1 MITKVDAL
9 QSLKPNAEWT
19 LSGDKL
25 EWLDSEQ
32 TEPTTAE
39 IEAEVAKLTYQ
50 AGIKSYQTAR
60 TYPDI
65 KEQLDKI
72 FHDGVDA
79 WKVQIQAVKDANPKV
94 ALVQADEDTYVAA
107 QVATNLFNKQKAAYI
122 VAVARLAQYVL
133 SEGRAEVKAMMPTQQ
148 GKQVYDESA
157 KNWVDELAEQVTV
170 TAIDPLVAT
179 VEVSNNSSST
189 ANETTA
195 TVTNPLIVTDVAERA
210 AAQTVVDNT
219 PQPVI
224 DSV

>member
-1 MITKVDAL
+1 MITTVEAL
-9 QSLKPNAEWT
+9 QSLTPNAEWA
-19 LSGDKL
+19 LRGDEL

-94 ALVQADEDTYVAA
+94 AIVQADEDTYVAT
-107 QVATNLFNKQKAAYI
+107 QVATNLFNKQKAEYI
-122 VAVARLAQYVL
+122 VAIARLAQYVL
-133 SEGRAEVKAMMPTQQ
+133 SVGRAEVKEMRATGAPIFNDATEVWEDGQIE
-148 GKQVYDESA
+148 VVVSD
-157 KNWVDELAEQVTV
+157 
-170 TAIDPLVAT
+170 AIDALDAT
-179 VEVSNNSSST
+179 VEQ
-189 ANETTA
+189 TTYSDDA
-195 TVTNPLIVTDVAERA
+195 YPVKGVETVTNPLITADVAERA